1 MTSCG
6 CGRKRKGVAYR
17 IEHHF
22 VTPSCPEHILG
33 YVGFGCKS
41 HPGIERLPPPVP
53 RIGRYGTL
61 VPYAARRW
69 RTFEIVGRGRNCR
82 KGQNETN
89 CRKLDHCPPL
99 PESGNG
105 E

>member
-41 HPGIERLPPPVP
+41 HPGIERLPPPAP
-53 RIGRYGTL
+53 RIWRYFSTL
-61 VPYAARRW
+61 YRDRRQ
-69 RTFEIVGRGRNCR
+69 GL
-82 KGQNETN
+82 
-89 CRKLDHCPPL
+89 KLPKRA
-99 PESGNG
+99 E
-105 E
+105 

>member
-22 VTPSCPEHILG
+22 RYAPMPEAHPSAMLASAVRAISALSVCPAVVELTGI
-33 YVGFGCKS
+33 YVPC
-41 HPGIERLPPPVP
+41 E
-53 RIGRYGTL
+53 
-61 VPYAARRW
+61 ARRW
-69 RTFEIVGRGRNCR
+69 WTFEIGGRGRNCR
-82 KGQNETN
+82 KGLNETN
-89 CRKLDHCPPL
+89 WRKLDHCLPL